1 MTERSA
7 DKQDAALDD
16 FIRLLAQLR
25 SGDREAMARAFAATY
40 DELRSLAHQR
50 LRKAAPDNVL
60 NTTALVHECYLRL
73 CNLGQL
79 TLANRNHFI
88 GYSARVMRS
97 VVVDFAR
104 ERLAQRR
111 GAGATLITLS
121 TDVVGMETVDA
132 EMLLA
137 IEDALQTLAR
147 SEPRLVEVV
156 EMKYFAGF
164 TMEEIAHNLGLNERT
179 VRRDWEKARM
189 LLAVLLQP

>member
-1 MTERSA
+1 M
-7 DKQDAALDD
+7 DD
-16 FIRLLAQLR
+16 FTHLLAQLR
-25 SGDREAMARAFAATY
+25 GGDREAMARAFAATY
-40 DELRSLAHQR
+40 DELHALAHQR
-50 LRKAAPDNVL
+50 LRKSAPDNVL

-73 CNLGQL
+73 SNLGQL
-79 TLANRNHFI
+79 TLADRNHFI
-88 GYSARVMRS
+88 GYSAHVMRS

-111 GAGATLITLS
+111 GAGAVLITLS

-137 IEDALQTLAR
+137 IEEALQTLAT

-164 TMEEIAHNLGLNERT
+164 TVDEIAHNLGLTERT
-179 VRRDWEKARM
+179 VRRDWEKARL
-189 LLAVLLQP
+189 LLAVLLRP